1 MSTKLAFPVSQRDHV
16 RGPGSARLTLVEYGD
31 FECPHCGQAYGV
43 VKELEE
49 ELGPQLRVVFR
60 HFPLAT
66 MHPHADTAAQAAEA
80 AGEQGKFWEMHDIL
94 FENQEALAGENLLEH
109 AQALALDMAEFEEAL
124 RDGRHLPRVK
134 EDFISGVRSGVNGT
148 PAFFVN
154 GQRHDGSYEYP
165 ELLRALREAA
175 MARAR

>member
-1 MSTKLAFPVSQRDHV
+1 MSTKLALSVSQRDHV
-16 RGPGSARLTLVEYGD
+16 RGPGSAPLTLVEYGD
-31 FECPHCGQAYGV
+31 FECPHCGRAYGV
-43 VKELEE
+43 VKDLEE
-49 ELGPQLRVVFR
+49 ELGTQLRVVFR

-66 MHPHADTAAQAAEA
+66 IHPFAELAAQAAEA

-94 FENQEALAGENLLEH
+94 FENQEALAPENLIEY
-109 AQALALDMAEFEEAL
+109 AQALALDLADFEEAL
-124 RDGRHLPRVK
+124 RSGRHVPRVK

-154 GQRHDGSYEYP
+154 GQRHDGAYEYP

-175 MARAR
+175 LAGAR